1 MVFPIMI
8 LFAVVGFLV
17 ESYKDGKLSSA
28 SRNRARNLGQ
38 DTYLDANN
46 REHLVSDGRSV
57 YRTHIDGVGYVLL
70 DANTHEIIKNYT
82 QGQEGKRKKERER
95 EEERKKK
102 IDKIRKELSNSDG

>member
-17 ESYKDGKLSSA
+17 KSYKDGKLSSA

-82 QGQEGKRKKERER
+82 QEQ